1 MINIENEKPK
11 NKKSFLE
18 KIAPIVLVL
27 TIIYAVWMFKGY
39 FIKDST
45 AIESLE
51 NNNQSSEQAEVQVLI
66 DFINSEVFTDLVFVP
81 DPSIFDQVGN
91 VNIITGES
99 NPLN

>member
-18 KIAPIVLVL
+18 KIAPIVLVIV
-27 TIIYAVWMFKGY
+27 IIYAAWMFKGY
-39 FIKDST
+39 FIKDSAT
-45 AIESLE
+45 IESLD
-51 NNNQSSEQAEVQVLI
+51 NNNQSNEQAEVQVLI
-66 DFINSEVFTDLVFVP
+66 DFINSEIFTNLVFVP
-81 DPSIFDQVGN
+81 DPSIFDQVEN